1 VRILNEVDVRQLLD
15 MDACIEGVEEAFRAR
30 GEGKPATSSV
40 AALELDGGV
49 LHAKLGRLDGR
60 NRYAVAKINANFPG
74 NLQANALPTIQG
86 LVVLFDASCG
96 KVLAVLDSASL
107 TALRT
112 AAASAV
118 AAKHLALTGAS
129 TACFIGCG
137 VQASAHIESLLSV
150 RPIQRVLLCDLDQG
164 AADRLAV
171 EVRQRFG
178 ILAEVPR
185 NSKAAAAESQIV
197 VTMTPSRRPILTD
210 ADIAPGTFIAA
221 VGADS
226 EAKNEIAPDLMRVA
240 VVIVDDLD
248 QCSRFGDLRHALS
261 AGVMALSDVRGSLDQ
276 LITGQIRGRAN
287 DGEIAIFDSTGVAI
301 EDVAAAVL
309 AYERAEE
316 SGAGVLVPGPGLV
329 RPLSGRSSS

>member
-15 MDACIEGVEEAFRAR
+15 MDACIVAVEDAFRAR

-40 AALELDGGV
+40 AALGLDGGV

-60 NRYAVAKINANFPG
+60 SRYAVAKINANFPG
-74 NLQANALPTIQG
+74 NLQANGLPTIQG
-86 LVVLFDASCG
+86 LVVLFDASRG

-118 AAKHLALTGAS
+118 AAKHLALTDAS

-137 VQASAHIESLLSV
+137 VQASAHIDALLRV
-150 RPIQRVLLCDLDQG
+150 RPIQRALLCDPDQG

-178 ILAEVPR
+178 ILAEVWR
-185 NSKAAAAESQIV
+185 NSRAAAAESRIIV
-197 VTMTPSRRPILTD
+197 TTTPSRRPILTT
-210 ADIAPGTFIAA
+210 ADIAPGSFIAA

-226 EAKNEIAPDLMRVA
+226 EAKNEIDPDLMRA
-240 VVIVDDLD
+240 AAVIVDDLD
-248 QCSRFGDLRHALS
+248 QCSRFGDLHHALL
-261 AGVMALSDVRGSLDQ
+261 AGTMELGDVRGSLDQ
-276 LITGQIRGRAN
+276 LVSGRAPGRAN
-287 DGEIAIFDSTGVAI
+287 DREIVIFDSTGVAI
-301 EDVAAAVL
+301 EDVAAAAL
-309 AYERAEE
+309 AYERAED
-316 SGAGVLVPGPGLV
+316 SGVGVLVP
-329 RPLSGRSSS
+329 